1 MALFKEVVDLSHD
14 LFNNMLGVSATS
26 MAAFWPVETHARSS
40 QNSQGELSMASS
52 MILVSEHISTHFDS
66 PFHFDPDGLTADK
79 YPLEKLVL
87 PGHLL
92 DLTHKG
98 IREAITRQ
106 DFEAAV
112 ERSGKP
118 ITRGTA
124 LLAWTGQDKNW
135 GQPNFAKE
143 RPYVDRETALW
154 LVEQGIA
161 LFGTDL
167 IGVDHPDDWRW
178 TTHVAFLKNGVPM
191 VQQLCNMGALQGKGF
206 YIVALPLKIRNS
218 TGCPVRAVGLVV

>member
-1 MALFKEVVDLSHD
+1 MVEFKEVVDLSHE
-14 LFNNMLGVSATS
+14 LFNNMAGVSATS
-26 MAAFWPVETHARSS
+26 MAAFWPVETHQRSS
-40 QNSQGELSMASS
+40 QNSQGELSTASS
-52 MILVSEHISTHFDS
+52 MILVSEHISTHFDT

-112 ERSGKP
+112 ERSGRP
-118 ITRGTA
+118 IARGTA
-124 LLAWTGQDKNW
+124 LLTWTGQDASW
-135 GQPNFAKE
+135 GKPGFAKK
-143 RPYVDRETALW
+143 RPYVDPETALW

-178 TTHVAFLKNGVPM
+178 RTHVAFLKSGVPM
-191 VQQLCNMGALQGKGF
+191 VQQLANMGGLRDKEF
-206 YIVALPLKIRNS
+206 LFVALPLKIRGS
-218 TGCPVRAVGLVV
+218 TGCPVRAVGLVI